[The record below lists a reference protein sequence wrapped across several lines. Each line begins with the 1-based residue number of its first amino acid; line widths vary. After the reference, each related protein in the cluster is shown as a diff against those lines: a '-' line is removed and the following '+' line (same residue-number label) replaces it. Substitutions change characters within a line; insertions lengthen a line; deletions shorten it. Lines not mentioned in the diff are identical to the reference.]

1 MFFLIQDFYLPIK
14 IKSLNFEF
22 KVIRKALI
30 KVFFEKNSYNKH
42 KKNFDNFYTIFLL
55 REQPL
60 SHFQNIYLG

>member
-14 IKSLNFEF
+14 TKSLNFEF

-30 KVFFEKNSYNKH
+30 KVFFEKKSYNKH
-42 KKNFDNFYTIFLL
+42 KKNFDNFYIIFLL